1 MRLTGTINFDIE
13 MSPTETVEDAQ
24 TRLINAWLREFG
36 YGDEMEFDEY
46 VSCEPQYE
54 DEETIEI
61 VMNAVR
67 EALGKYPADNIDVV
81 VDEITGNLFVM
92 WHSDN
97 NSFAVSN
104 DLVYEEYVDLDKLAK
119 ELNKLNVGQVW

>member
-1 MRLTGTINFDIE
+1 MRLTGTINFDME
-13 MSPTETVEDAQ
+13 MSPTETSEDVGD
-24 TRLINAWLREFG
+24 RIFNAWIREFG
-36 YGDEMEFDEY
+36 YGDEIQIEW
-46 VSCEPQYE
+46 CEPQYE
-54 DEETIEI
+54 CNETIEI

-81 VDEITGNLFVM
+81 VDDMTGNLSVI

-97 NSFAVSN
+97 NSFAVSKE
-104 DLVYEEYVDLDKLAK
+104 LVYEEYVDLDKLAK